1 MGFFYKAG
9 GGGGGVTVVEGGS
22 FDALATSAKS
32 QDHGVLMLDTTN
44 NLYYKNWKTGGS
56 GIPVP
61 VEYFDDVTGYLTN
74 ASGNCYMSPADSYAD
89 LTARGWVNFDQGT
102 GTSTKIAGSDLVL
115 DVPTSAAVDSRA
127 GTWFTGTGTS
137 HQQYLSII
145 TISSF
150 APGSYGGSNHEYW
163 NGLTFLWAADNTTGS
178 GSTRLYWNLS
188 LGASTNSRYTL
199 YQRNLG
205 GPTTGTGPNA
215 SFTSGTVITV
225 ADFSEDALST
235 QRGTTS
241 PILEMSGPNVAATFG
256 ALGGDLFYPYVWKR
270 STETAQ
276 LTMNIKE
283 IHILKI

>member
-9 GGGGGVTVVEGGS
+9 GGGGGVTVVEGAS

-89 LTARGWVNFDQGT
+89 LTARGFVNFDQGT

-127 GTWFTGTGTS
+127 GTWFSGTGTS

-150 APGSYGGSNHEYW
+150 APGSTGSSGHDFW
-163 NGLTFLWAADNTTGS
+163 NGLNFLWAANNTAGS

-199 YQRNLG
+199 YQRNAG
-205 GPTTGTGPNA
+205 GNTTGTGPNA

-241 PILEMSGPNVAATFG
+241 PILENSAPNVAASYS
-256 ALGGDLFYPYVWKR
+256 ALVSDLFYPTVWKK
-270 STETAQ
+270 STDTAQ
-276 LTMNIKE
+276 LTMTIKE
-283 IHILKI
+283 MHILKI